1 MCLWLQIDVS
11 DESEEEE
18 DEEDAEEIPIEG
30 AEASVRRFC

>member
-30 AEASVRRFC
+30 AEASVRHFC